1 MRTAAWTR
9 SVSVLDRLS
18 AVLDAFGGD
27 GEGLSVSELARR
39 ANLPKSTVSRI
50 AADLVEQGYLDR
62 EGAMLHLGVRLFELG
77 QNVARPQRLRRL
89 SRPFLA
95 RLRDATGHDV
105 RLAVPDG
112 GQVVIVAHLRA
123 RDASGTAPTIGERLP
138 RHGTALG
145 AAIDAF
151 ADEGRLPG
159 GGDVGDLRTR
169 LHGDALCLAVPVVD
183 RQHAVAA
190 VSVGCERGAVD
201 HAAVAPLLRSAA
213 SGLSRCLSAA

>member
-18 AVLDAFGGD
+18 AVLDAFGVD

-77 QNVARPQRLRRL
+77 QNVAHPQRLRRL

-112 GQVVIVAHLRA
+112 DQVVIVAHLRA
-123 RDASGTAPTIGERLP
+123 RDAAGSAPTIGERLP
-138 RHGTALG
+138 RRDSALG

-151 ADEGRLPG
+151 PDGGRSPG
-159 GGDVGDLRTR
+159 GGDVGELRART
-169 LHGDALCLAVPVVD
+169 HGDAICLAVPVVD
-183 RQHAVAA
+183 RQHPIAA
-190 VSVGCERGAVD
+190 MSVGGEQDAVD
-201 HAAVAPLLRSAA
+201 HGIVAPLLRSAA
-213 SGLSRCLSAA
+213 SGLSRRLSAP